1 MTLPNAHS
9 FCGEVHYEVLF
20 EGKFVQVNSSPMGY
34 DSVTRTF
41 EIYSEDFDL
50 IGPRTIEVRGFLKD
64 YPSMRAELPNL
75 TTSIEILDPCPTPTS
90 ISDPGQLTE
99 VTYDYSVQ
107 GLRFKLNDL
116 VVDPYICPAS
126 YECVSI
132 EDPSSSL
139 TCDSRQVF
147 QVDNKSGLITVKT
160 TDMAT
165 YKPGDYPVII
175 RGSSGTVAPVT
186 VDVTFTLRLVDPC
199 PTARLSNLQKD
210 PIFSVKYSLGDEPIN

>member
-1 MTLPNAHS
+1 MS
-9 FCGEVHYEVLF
+9 
-20 EGKFVQVNSSPMGY
+20 Y
-34 DSVTRTF
+34 DTVTRTI

-64 YPSMRAELPNL
+64 HPLMRSELPNL
-75 TTSIEILDPCPTPTS
+75 STSIEILDPCLTPTS
-90 ISDPGQLTE
+90 IADPGQLAE
-99 VTYDYSVQ
+99 ITYDYSVQ

-116 VVDPYICPAS
+116 VVDPYICPVS

-132 EDPSSSL
+132 DDPSSSL
-139 TCDSRQVF
+139 TCDSNEVF
-147 QVDNKSGLITVKT
+147 QVDNKTGLITVKT
-160 TDMAT
+160 TDMTT

-175 RGSSGTVAPVT
+175 RGSAGTLVSVT
-186 VDVTFTLRLVDPC
+186 VDFTFTLRLVNPC